1 MPRGAVWT
9 YADYRYRRYSF
20 TTGTTVHTLDGRA
33 LPGVP
38 QDWVH
43 LNLRAQPSAV
53 RGAWLEVEQ
62 TYSSGYFVSDTLNT
76 RAAPW
81 WVTNVRVGWDGTVGG
96 MRLAP
101 FLGINNAFNH
111 LYVSSVVIN
120 AARDRFYEPAP
131 GRNVYLG
138 LTIGAGR

>member
-1 MPRGAVWT
+1 MVDPRLSSP
-9 YADYRYRRYSF
+9 DRRIQRRDKS
-20 TTGTTVHTLDGRA
+20 LKPA
-33 LPGVP
+33 
-38 QDWVH
+38 
-43 LNLRAQPSAV
+43 AV
-53 RGAWLEVEQ
+53 RGAWLEIEQ
-62 TYSSGYFVSDTLNT
+62 SYSSGYVVSDTLDT

-81 WVTNVRVGWDGTVGG
+81 WATNLRVGWEGKAGG

-131 GRNVYLG
+131 GRNIYVG